1 MFESGLCRPSAL
13 GHRSNSAPAEIT
25 ISSGLRRTQNKGD
38 SQCHI
43 QNSRFRLVFL
53 SFTPINIF
61 RAGGLD
67 YVRLLTLPTRAT
79 QHNMPGVSCQE
90 RNPYCVRI
98 VTFASGERVPL
109 LIAGATGEPLF
120 QPNLYATT
128 HLRARGRAT
137 ETIHQALRSIM
148 VLQLTLDRL
157 GINLDGR
164 MDEGRLLDRGDIDE
178 IARACNVPLE
188 TLVRD
193 VADAPGASLPL
204 SRLKNLERV
213 RMVTKPAPAQIDP
226 STAAIRLH
234 YIRDYLKWRTS
245 SRLFGMGPKD
255 GAYAALK
262 VSADLVRGVLAEL
275 APVASNRHGVTDR
288 KGFLQTEIDTILAVM
303 DPASPTN
310 PWKGEHTTARNFLI
324 AKWLITLGIRRG
336 ELLNVR
342 IDDID
347 FQTERVRIER
357 RPDDERD
364 PRPNQ
369 PRVKTRGRD
378 LPLGSKLAALTHA
391 YVRTLRAAQG
401 NARKHGYLFVANGT
415 GAPLSLPQV
424 AAIFTHLR
432 RSRPELPRNLMPHV
446 LGRHSWN
453 TRFSE
458 LADERKLSAE
468 VEKKVRSRAMGWSE
482 TSNTAVTYTRRH
494 VEREADELIR
504 ALYDR

>member
-1 MFESGLCRPSAL
+1 MRG
-13 GHRSNSAPAEIT
+13 I
-25 ISSGLRRTQNKGD
+25 
-38 SQCHI
+38 
-43 QNSRFRLVFL
+43 
-53 SFTPINIF
+53 
-61 RAGGLD
+61 
-67 YVRLLTLPTRAT
+67 
-79 QHNMPGVSCQE
+79 SCQE
-90 RNPYCVRI
+90 RNPYCVQI
-98 VTFASGERVPL
+98 VTFASGERFPL
-109 LIAGATGEPLF
+109 LIDASTGAPRF
-120 QPNLYATT
+120 QPTLYATT

-137 ETIHQALRSIM
+137 ETIHQALRSII
-148 VLQLTLDRL
+148 VLELTLGRL
-157 GINLDGR
+157 GVNLDRR
-164 MDEGRLLDRGDIDE
+164 MNEGRLLDRGEIDE
-178 IARACNVPLE
+178 IARGC
-188 TLVRD
+188 
-193 VADAPGASLPL
+193 SLPL
-204 SRLKNLERV
+204 ESIVRESSGGSCASPSLRRGKGFERV
-213 RMVTKPAPAQIDP
+213 RMATKTVPPQIDP
-226 STAAIRLH
+226 STAAIRIH
-234 YIRDYLKWRTS
+234 YIRDYLKWLTAN
-245 SRLFGMGPKD
+245 RLFSLSPRD

-262 VSADLVRGVLAEL
+262 VSADLVCGVLAEL
-275 APVASNRHGVTDR
+275 APVSSKRHGVTDR

-310 PWKGEHTTARNFLI
+310 PWKGEHIKARNFLI
-324 AKWLITLGIRRG
+324 AKWLVALGIRRG

-347 FQTERVRIER
+347 FQTERVTIER
-357 RPDDERD
+357 RPDDARD

-378 LPLGSKLAALTHA
+378 LPIGSALAALTHE
-391 YVRTLRAAQG
+391 YVRTQRATQG

-424 AAIFTHLR
+424 AAIFTDLR

-468 VEKKVRSRAMGWSE
+468 LEKKVRSRAMGWSE
-482 TSNTAVTYTRRH
+482 TSNTAATYTRRH

>member
-1 MFESGLCRPSAL
+1 MR
-13 GHRSNSAPAEIT
+13 
-25 ISSGLRRTQNKGD
+25 
-38 SQCHI
+38 
-43 QNSRFRLVFL
+43 
-53 SFTPINIF
+53 
-61 RAGGLD
+61 
-67 YVRLLTLPTRAT
+67 
-79 QHNMPGVSCQE
+79 GVSCQQ

-98 VTFASGERVPL
+98 VTFASGERFPL
-109 LIAGATGEPLF
+109 LIDGSTGAPLF
-120 QPNLYATT
+120 QPMLYTTT

-157 GINLDGR
+157 GVNLDGR
-164 MDEGRLLDRGDIDE
+164 MAEGRLLDRGEIDE
-178 IARACNVPLE
+178 IARTCSLPLE
-188 TLVRD
+188 TIVRESS
-193 VADAPGASLPL
+193 AAPSASLPL
-204 SRLKNLERV
+204 RRPRNSERV
-213 RMVTKPAPAQIDP
+213 RMAPTSAPSQIDP
-226 STAAIRLH
+226 STAAIRIH
-234 YIRDYLKWRTS
+234 YIRDYLKWLTS
-245 SRLFGMGPKD
+245 NRLFSMSPRD

-262 VSADLVRGVLAEL
+262 VSADLVRGVLTEL

-310 PWKGEHTTARNFLI
+310 PWKGEHTKERNFLI
-324 AKWLITLGIRRG
+324 AKWLVTLGIRRG

-347 FQTERVRIER
+347 FQTERVTIER
-357 RPDDERD
+357 RPDDARD

-378 LPLGSKLAALTHA
+378 LPLGSRLAALTHE
-391 YVRTLRAAQG
+391 YVCTQRAAQG

-415 GAPLSLPQV
+415 GSPLSLPQV
-424 AAIFTHLR
+424 AAIFTDLR

-468 VEKKVRSRAMGWSE
+468 VEKKARSRAMGWSE
-482 TSNTAVTYTRRH
+482 TSNTAATYTRRH